1 MVGQSVFFSYLCS
14 VIFKV
19 VILLGA
25 LMVCACTQKKEEP
38 VVTPWGEIQDTIPQS
53 NNFDLEDIQLLPG
66 QEARNIMVHYR
77 MTEGWDE

>member
-53 NNFDLEDIQLLPG
+53 NNFDLEDIQ
-66 QEARNIMVHYR
+66 RNGELIAL
-77 MTEGWDE
+77 TLTGPET